1 MFMDEKELP
10 TENLFEEEIEDEE
23 TEEVFEEEPVNK
35 SFTFDRAEKFLS
47 TFAAICLSVM
57 SIIISVISVG
67 NEKDSKIIAAME
79 LDILQN
85 DREAYFVVENSND
98 ATTDEDFGETY
109 TITNKGG
116 RVSGFRIK
124 PYVKL
129 GIYMSDYGLAEKDE
143 KTGKMT
149 QGYFFDKLYTITLK
163 NTAFTKNGVHDN
175 YDYGAYNDKTRGF
188 AIQYKLN
195 KAFYGKLKE
204 LENNQIKVNGN
215 TEFSYYTDTGVL
227 IKYSNYKNEVKQQ
240 EYSVTSNAISVG
252 SGVTMEDV
260 EEEEVYYTISEYSAE
275 EAEKL
280 VDYIKTRFELD
291 LKIYKNN
298 LKNEK

>member
-1 MFMDEKELP
+1 MEDKEL
-10 TENLFEEEIEDEE
+10 LE
-23 TEEVFEEEPVNK
+23 TEELEEEEEELEESENEQK
-35 SFTFDRAEKFLS
+35 AFNWDRAEKFLS

-85 DREAYFVVENSND
+85 DREAYFVVESNNEVSYD
-98 ATTDEDFGETY
+98 DVIRETY

-129 GIYMSDYGLAEKDE
+129 SIYMSDYGLAEKDE

-163 NTAFTKNGVHDN
+163 DTAFTENGVHDN
-175 YDYGAYNDKTRGF
+175 YDYEAYNDKTRGF
-188 AIQYKLN
+188 AIQYKFN

-204 LENNQIKVNGN
+204 LEKNQIKVNVN
-215 TEFSYYTDTGVL
+215 TEFSYFTDTGVL

-252 SGVTMEDV
+252 SGVAMEDV

-280 VDYIKTRFELD
+280 VNYIKTRFELD